1 MICCVWFKD
10 SSLRLVADEEKKL
23 GLRCEESWI
32 SAAEGTGSA
41 RTVQK
46 RLGDHGHGASIEC

>member
-10 SSLRLVADEEKKL
+10 SFLRLVADEEKKL

-32 SAAEGTGSA
+32 SAAGGTGSA

-46 RLGDHGHGASIEC
+46 RSEDHGYGASIE